1 MYPLAGMRELQR
13 QISEH
18 TSTIHP
24 AGSPDGKKLG
34 DVELGSIDPDHF
46 DMRAFLSGVLDRSRE
61 NGNPARTLPLCFTG
75 LTVRG
80 RGSGVEEGGD
90 VGSLFNPLRALRR
103 TVENKNIVKDIV
115 TDVTGFVRPGEMLM
129 VAGIPGSG
137 CTTLLKTLIGH
148 REGYQAVLGDVS
160 YGGWGI
166 KEIETFL
173 RGDAVYCGEE
183 DV

>member
-1 MYPLAGMRELQR
+1 MHASDAPLDQKA
-13 QISEH
+13 
-18 TSTIHP
+18 
-24 AGSPDGKKLG
+24 G
-34 DVELGSIDPDHF
+34 DVELGSIDPENF
-46 DMRAFLSGVLDRSRE
+46 DMRAFLSGIVDRSQE
-61 NGNPARTLPLCFTG
+61 NGNTARRTLPLCFTG

-80 RGSGVEEGGD
+80 RGSGFEEGAD
-90 VGSLFNPLRALRR
+90 VGSLLNPFHAFKRLLTRDEK
-103 TVENKNIVKDIV
+103 VVKDIV
-115 TDVTGFVRPGEMLM
+115 TDVTGFVRPGEMLI

-137 CTTLLKTLIGH
+137 CTTLLKTLVGH

-160 YGGWGI
+160 YGGWSV